1 MKVST
6 YMPLM
11 NMIAVDQVSNRRY
24 WTDNIDPIAI
34 HYFRNAGLH
43 WYGLMYVFAGVTIWL
58 LCHWWVRQGRLPIAS
73 DQVAK
78 LVFGYAGIGGVAG
91 ARLGYCL
98 LYDFDRFYHHPW
110 EVFAVW
116 QGGMASYGAIAGM
129 LVAVM
134 LYNRRRKLDPWPFLD
149 AGAVACGIAV
159 FFVRIGNFLNGE
171 LWGRPA
177 TVPWAVIFPHAP
189 LVDGSEVPRHPS
201 QLYAAGLEGLLVFLV
216 AGWVFRRYPSRR
228 GLAFAV
234 ALFVYATDRF
244 VVGFWLEADSSH
256 TLIWGWMS
264 QDQLFTLAILAVGI
278 GLLYWRNRKARLTG
292 AWRAAQ

>member
-6 YMPLM
+6 YMLLM
-11 NMIAVDQVSNRRY
+11 NMIALDQVSNRKY

-34 HYFRNAGLH
+34 HYFRNVGLH
-43 WYGLMYVFAGVTIWL
+43 WYGLMYVFAGLTIWL

-98 LYDFDRFYHHPW
+98 LYDFDRFCHHPW

-129 LVAVM
+129 LVAAM
-134 LYNRRRKLDPWPFLD
+134 LFNRRRNLDPWPFLD
-149 AGAVACGIAV
+149 AGAVACAIAI

-177 TVPWAVIFPHAP
+177 TVPWAVIFPRAP
-189 LVDGSEVPRHPS
+189 LVDGMEVPRHPS
-201 QLYAAGLEGLLVFLV
+201 QLYAAGLEGLLVFLI
-216 AGWVFRRYPSRR
+216 AGWAFRRFRSRS
-228 GLAFAV
+228 GFTFGV
-234 ALFVYATDRF
+234 ALMVYAIGRF
-244 VVGFWLEADSSH
+244 ADEFCH
-256 TLIWGWMS
+256 DPGPGHALLWGWMS
-264 QDQLFTLAILAVGI
+264 QAQLFTLPILTAGVV
-278 GLLYWRNRKARLTG
+278 LACWRG
-292 AWRAAQ
+292 SAAGHAGDKPL